1 MQNLEYLRMF
11 VIAAETGSFS
21 ACARKLNKAQSAI
34 SQGIAN
40 LEIDLGSQLFDR
52 SKHRPTLTPQGERL
66 LNYANA
72 VLMQTDELLT
82 AAKAM
87 TCDQEASL
95 VLAMDDAIFS
105 PSLQLILS
113 QFTERFPA
121 TALEILSI
129 ASPDVAT
136 TVQSGRADIG
146 LMFCDFVFPKEVDLC
161 FLGNLPFYAVVSP
174 EHPLAQLKSVKVS
187 DLLPHRQIL
196 LKGVDGRELA
206 QFAPLSAQR
215 WWSNNFFM
223 QSELVKQGMGWAYLP
238 QHMAEQG
245 IENKSLKEL
254 TLSFDHKPWSPP
266 IDRVMQKNRT
276 PGPALNWMAENLKSL
291 IED

>member
-66 LNYANA
+66 INYANA

-87 TCDQEASL
+87 NNDQEASL
-95 VLAMDDAIFS
+95 VLAIDDAIFS
-105 PSLQLILS
+105 PALQAIIK
-113 QFTERFPA
+113 QFSKLFPA

-136 TVQSGRADIG
+136 KVQSGRADIG

-161 FLGNLPFYAVVSP
+161 FLGNLPFHAVVSP
-174 EHPLAQLKSVKVS
+174 EHPLATLDSVKVS

-196 LKGVDGRELA
+196 LRGVDRRELA

-238 QHMAEQG
+238 QHMANEGITQG
-245 IENKSLKEL
+245 NFKEL
-254 TLSFDHKPWSPP
+254 TLSFDHKPWCPP

-276 PGPALNWMAENLKSL
+276 SGPALSWIADAFKGL